1 MNTWSN
7 VTFNVGIDPIS
18 KFPSIMMRGTNGVL
32 TINFPLVSTQ
42 ITTLTLKIGATTTY
56 NSARPDVNINGHD
69 RSYPSASSEPDS
81 RSWTVGSYR
90 GYNILWSW
98 TLPSGDLVIGT
109 NQLVI
114 TPVSGSSDLSPWLSA
129 GWVFDAVELDGP
141 APPENPNPPLLV
153 PNYSGN
159 MLGLSWPTNAGWTLQ
174 QQTNSLSLGLNTN
187 WNDVYGSSGMT
198 STNIPVDPAKS
209 AVFYRL
215 RQ

>member
-1 MNTWSN
+1 M
-7 VTFNVGIDPIS
+7 
-18 KFPSIMMRGTNGVL
+18 
-32 TINFPLVSTQ
+32 
-42 ITTLTLKIGATTTY
+42 
-56 NSARPDVNINGHD
+56 
-69 RSYPSASSEPDS
+69 
-81 RSWTVGSYR
+81 
-90 GYNILWSW
+90 
-98 TLPSGDLVIGT
+98 
-109 NQLVI
+109 
-114 TPVSGSSDLSPWLSA
+114 SA